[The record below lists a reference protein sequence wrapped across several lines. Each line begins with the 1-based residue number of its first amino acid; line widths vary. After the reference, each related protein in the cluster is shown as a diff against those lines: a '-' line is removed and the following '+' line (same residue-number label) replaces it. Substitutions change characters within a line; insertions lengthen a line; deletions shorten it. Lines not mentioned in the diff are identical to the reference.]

1 MMALAAAAVVM
12 VGDAADARAPI
23 DASAGWSGPPDLM
36 RVVAPARAL
45 QSDPLAR
52 AASGLLRG
60 LTARDRSPENQDGG
74 QTPYAPDGSG
84 LCNSWDSSTRSRF
97 HHTIEAPPGRVR
109 LRIEARTTA
118 GGGETVAV
126 YPSDHGDRGQ
136 VRIVFVIATTR
147 GHTANGY
154 ATVPRPAAG
163 EQLGRLPI
171 VVDVENAGGRRHQGD
186 YCITVHPAD

>member
-1 MMALAAAAVVM
+1 MHRSAMLAVAASALALAGPAGAV
-12 VGDAADARAPI
+12 
-23 DASAGWSGPPDLM
+23 
-36 RVVAPARAL
+36 

-52 AASGLLRG
+52 AAAGLIREM
-60 LTARDRSPENQDGG
+60 TAPPREQRPENPASF
-74 QTPYAPDGSG
+74 QTPYAPDPSEG

-118 GGGETVAV
+118 SGGETVAI
-126 YPSDHGDRGQ
+126 YPSAHGDRGR
-136 VRIVFVIATTR
+136 VRIMFVIATTR
-147 GHTANGY
+147 GHTATGY

-163 EQLGRLPI
+163 EQTGRLPI
-171 VVDVENAGGRRHQGD
+171 VVDVENAGGRRHQGN

>member
-1 MMALAAAAVVM
+1 MNRTGHMGCVAIAAVAVLTA
-12 VGDAADARAPI
+12 GGPAHARI
-23 DASAGWSGPPDLM
+23 DAPAGAG
-36 RVVAPARAL
+36 

-52 AASGLLRG
+52 AASGLLRQM
-60 LTARDRSPENQDGG
+60 TAPRDRRPDRQDEG
-74 QTPYAPDGSG
+74 QTPFASNNSG

-97 HHTIEAPPGRVR
+97 HHTIEAAPGRVR

-126 YPSDHGDRGQ
+126 YPSDHGDRGG
-136 VRIVFVIATTR
+136 VRIMFVIATTR

-154 ATVPRPAAG
+154 ATVPRPASG
-163 EQLGRLPI
+163 EQLGQLPI

-186 YCITVHPAD
+186 YCITVHPTD

>member
-1 MMALAAAAVVM
+1 MNRTGFMASATALAAAAALTM
-12 VGDAADARAPI
+12 GDAAQARI
-23 DASAGWSGPPDLM
+23 NLMGGP
-36 RVVAPARAL
+36 APAGAV

-60 LTARDRSPENQDGG
+60 MTAPRNRAPEGQDG
-74 QTPYAPDGSG
+74 QAAYAPDPSGG
-84 LCNSWDSSTRSRF
+84 LCSSWDSSTRSRF
-97 HHTIEAPPGRVR
+97 HHTIEAAPGRVR

-126 YPSDHGDRGQ
+126 YPSDHGDRGR
-136 VRIVFVIATTR
+136 VRIMFVIATTR

-154 ATVPRPAAG
+154 ATVPRPAPG